1 MKNKNLLIVIFLVAL
16 LAIVQLLIS
25 HKLATM
31 GERLRQTEKIASR
44 KVGEN
49 QNLEEEIGKIGS
61 LANISSQAQSLGFV
75 RTTQVLHLVPQI
87 PVALK

>member
-1 MKNKNLLIVIFLVAL
+1 MNNKNLLVVIFLVVV

-25 HKLATM
+25 HKLATL
-31 GERLRQTEKIASR
+31 GERVRQAEKIAS
-44 KVGEN
+44 KKEQEN
-49 QNLEEEIGKIGS
+49 RSLEGEIGRMGS
-61 LANISSQAQSLGFV
+61 LTSISSHAQSLGFV